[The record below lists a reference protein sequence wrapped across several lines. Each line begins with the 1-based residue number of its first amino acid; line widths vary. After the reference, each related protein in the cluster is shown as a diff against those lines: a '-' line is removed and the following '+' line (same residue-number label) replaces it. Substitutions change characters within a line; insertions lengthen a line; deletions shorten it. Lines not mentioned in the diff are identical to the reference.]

1 MARKKKPVRERSSA
15 GTAAPVSLK
24 DLRESRRISLRDIAE
39 DTKISVRFLLAI
51 EAGEYSQLP
60 GGIFDTN
67 YLRQYAAA
75 IGYDEQVLLEHYRR
89 QTGVPEEDTPP
100 QRKGS
105 IFSRWLNL
113 AVNGRS

>member
-1 MARKKKPVRERSSA
+1 M
-15 GTAAPVSLK
+15 
-24 DLRESRRISLRDIAE
+24 RDIAE